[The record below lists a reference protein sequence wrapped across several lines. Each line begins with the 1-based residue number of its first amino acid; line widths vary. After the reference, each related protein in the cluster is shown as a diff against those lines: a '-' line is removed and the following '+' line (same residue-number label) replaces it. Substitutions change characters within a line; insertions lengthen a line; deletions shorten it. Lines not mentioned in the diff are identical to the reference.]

1 MTITGGIKFFERSS
15 ALFNDG
21 TTAVASSNSSA
32 ANNIL
37 TNRLDLVY
45 WESIG
50 SDDLTTETI
59 TVTYNTTVTIDRI
72 ILNKINFKEF
82 TVKYDSGGMWT
93 DFTSV
98 FGIDGALA
106 GGISETAFADESA
119 YYEVAS
125 ITTSELQIS
134 VTKTQVAD
142 AEKII
147 YNLFTTEEL
156 GTFTGYPQIVDI
168 DFNRNSRESQ
178 VLSGLAQIQKSY
190 EVNSFGLEF
199 ESYPSQADMDL
210 INVLF
215 DESKSFLVWL
225 CGGRRGSDYF
235 RFDIKGFRLPDIYNM
250 QTSGSINPS
259 YPLTT
264 YVNAPNNTL
273 TLVASV

>member
-45 WESIG
+45 YESIG
-50 SDDLTTETI
+50 SDDLTTVTI

-98 FGIDGALA
+98 VGIDGALS

-134 VTKTQVAD
+134 ITKTQTVD

-156 GTFTGYPQIVDI
+156 GTFEGYPQIVNI

-190 EVNSFGLEF
+190 EVNSFGLEL
-199 ESYPSQADMDL
+199 ESHPSQADMDL
-210 INVLF
+210 ISTLF

-250 QTSGSINPS
+250 QTSGSINPN

-264 YVNAPNNTL
+264 YINAPNNTL
-273 TLVASV
+273 T